1 MSEEFSGGYGSI
13 RGQSGGNQDD
23 RGASGGYQ
31 SEDYVIFQSLSD
43 TISSNIFQIN
53 SNVQALERICKQ
65 LGNQLTEVP
74 YDKLHRIQQGTN
86 KLASDTTVC
95 LKRMINLQGSSVSEK
110 RKQRLQQERLKDEFE
125 NSISKY
131 RNIQKKLSEKS
142 KQMMN
147 STGTV
152 KFTSHRGDQIP
163 GFDDGDDKTRLLSD
177 EQQSQQQL
185 EDSVSLDQSLLEERE
200 RMTRQLESD
209 ILDVNEIFRD
219 LASIVHDQG
228 EVVDSIEGHVIRA
241 HDDVENANEQL
252 QKASVYRR
260 KARKKKC
267 CLLLILLIILA
278 IIAIIIYIKTKN

>member
-1 MSEEFSGGYGSI
+1 MSSEFGGYGSI
-13 RGQSGGNQDD
+13 EGQSGGNQDD
-23 RGASGGYQ
+23 TGAFGGYQ

-65 LGNQLTEVP
+65 LGNQLKELP
-74 YDKLHRIQQGTN
+74 YDKLHHIQQGTN
-86 KLASDTTVC
+86 KLVSETTLS
-95 LKRMINLQGSSVSEK
+95 LKRMINLQGGTISEK

-125 NSISKY
+125 SSITKY
-131 RNIQKKLSEKS
+131 RNIQKKLAEKS
-142 KQMMN
+142 KQVMN
-147 STGTV
+147 SNAAV
-152 KFTSHRGDQIP
+152 SFRSHKNDQSQESH
-163 GFDDGDDKTRLLSD
+163 DDDKTRLLSD
-177 EQQSQQQL
+177 EQQSQQQQQL

-200 RMTRQLESD
+200 RMIRQLESD

-219 LASIVHDQG
+219 LASIVYDQG

-252 QKASVYRR
+252 QKASIYRR

-267 CLLLILLIILA
+267 CLLIILLIVLA
-278 IIAIIIYIKTKN
+278 IIAVVIYVETK